1 MTYYKWLTPDMTSHR
16 DRRFRWTPEQVHM
29 AEAFDGTNIGAQGRG
44 LHLLK
49 DPVDALR
56 FGHWPGRLFEA
67 EPAGTQKVEDEEK
80 VRCDSVRLLQE
91 VESTRV
97 FGPNGERLLTFLKWL
112 KDVPWLEGDA
122 PLEAAVDAAV
132 EYQLR
137 LSAWGWETVPVET
150 IRFEEWMPAADYF
163 VGAVNPAVATGAWTA
178 WLGSGQS
185 WPLWATPW
193 AASVAWNAAWTGLE
207 AGAGAA
213 AWVMAKESWTGKAPW
228 PAPNDEV
235 WKERA
240 NRLRSSTRIIAGAG
254 ANDAARAAE
263 YIVCADVL
271 PLNPFEPLMLVWMLG
286 YWPMGVIDGKY
297 MIGDV
302 SAVVINGMDRRGPR
316 PTPELLFRQYG
327 WWIS

>member
-29 AEAFDGTNIGAQGRG
+29 AEAFDGINIGAQGLG

-67 EPAGTQKVEDEEK
+67 EPAGTQMVEDEEK

-91 VESTRV
+91 VEATRV
-97 FGPNGERLLTFLKWL
+97 FGPNGERLLTFLEWL
-112 KDVPWLEGDA
+112 KNVPWLEGDE

-132 EYQLR
+132 EYQMR

-150 IRFEEWMPAADYF
+150 VRFEEWIPAADYF
-163 VGAVNPAVATGAWTA
+163 VGAVNPAVATGVWTA
-178 WLGSGQS
+178 WLGSGRS

-193 AASVAWNAAWTGLE
+193 AASVAWSAAWTGLE
-207 AGAGAA
+207 TGAGAA
-213 AWVMAKESWTGKAPW
+213 AWVMAKENWTGKVPW

-302 SAVVINGMDRRGPR
+302 SAVVTNGMDRRGPR

-327 WWIS
+327 GWIS